1 MKRLLLLVLVA
12 LCIAGYF
19 FRQQLVPVITPYVPQ
34 AVVTFI
40 TPATP
45 NAPDAGNSGDAAG
58 GRSKK
63 SGGEGGGKSGGGR
76 RGGSSGPPAVLVTSA
91 KTGSLPI
98 LRQTVGTVV
107 PAANTS
113 LASQTPGFVLDIS
126 VKDGATVK
134 AGDVLF
140 SLDDRAI
147 QALIDKDNATLAKDK
162 TILEDANRKLDRLQK
177 LVTSGVYNQQQGDDA
192 QAAMRVAAA
201 AVVVDK
207 AVVAADNVT
216 LSNTKIKAPFDGR
229 IGAILVSRGA
239 FVASGAPMATITEMA
254 PVYAEFTLSETD
266 LALARQTMASNAL
279 TVNVVPTM
287 ADPATKPVS
296 GPVVF
301 IDSSVDSGSGTFKL
315 RAEIANSDGL
325 LWPGQALRVEV
336 HAGDVTGLVTIP
348 VVAMIQT
355 RDGSAVNV
363 VKADNTIEIRKIV
376 PALKVGDVL
385 GVASGLSEGEQVV
398 VEGQLNLASGATV
411 KIADPNAAAAKPDAP
426 AADASAGTDAT
437 KPADGSDPAKPKHRH
452 KKDGSGAGANP

>member
-12 LCIAGYF
+12 LGVAGYF
-19 FRQQLVPVITPYVPQ
+19 FWGQIVPVVAPYLPQ
-34 AVVTFI
+34 AIATLI
-40 TPATP
+40 SPPAPSTSEVDNQNP
-45 NAPDAGNSGDAAG
+45 VMTGHGKG
-58 GRSKK
+58 
-63 SGGEGGGKSGGGR
+63 GGEGGMKAGSGKRGGG
-76 RGGSSGPPAVLVTSA
+76 GGPPAVLVASA

-98 LRQTVGTVV
+98 LRQTVGTVI

-147 QALIDKDNATLAKDK
+147 QALIEKDKATLAKDQ
-162 TILEDANRKLDRLQK
+162 TILDDANRKLARLQK
-177 LVTSGVYNQQQGDDA
+177 LVASGVYNQQQGDDA
-192 QAAMRVAAA
+192 EAAVRVAEA

-207 AVVAADNVT
+207 AVIAADNVT

-239 FVASGAPMATITEMA
+239 FIAAGTPLATITEMA
-254 PVYAEFTLSETD
+254 PVNAEFTLSETD
-266 LALARQTMASNAL
+266 LTLARQSLATNTL

-287 ADPATKPVS
+287 SDPTAKPVS

-301 IDSSVDSGSGTFKL
+301 IDSSVDAGSGTFKM
-315 RAEIANSDGL
+315 RAEIANIDGQ

-336 HAGDVTGLVTIP
+336 HAGDMTGLVTVP

-355 RDGSAVNV
+355 ADGPAVNV
-363 VKADNTIEIRKIV
+363 VKPDNTIEVRKIV
-376 PALKVGDVL
+376 LAIKVGDVL
-385 GVASGLSEGEQVV
+385 GVASGLSDGEQVV
-398 VEGQLNLASGATV
+398 IEGQLNLANGATV
-411 KIADPNAAAAKPDAP
+411 KIGDPNAAASKPAVP
-426 AADASAGTDAT
+426 TPEASAAADGAA
-437 KPADGSDPAKPKHRH
+437 PADGADPTKAKHHH